1 MTRTTNLGTLFLM
14 LGFLFLVGLAALLL
28 MSGAIGGGTVTVA
41 RQQQVAAAPSASEV
55 EMTKYHNVDKNEI
68 LDLAEKFLDDIA
80 ASIVKRSYPEHSRAS
95 GIEALL
101 RLVHRDLATVD
112 ELLSCYR

>member
-1 MTRTTNLGTLFLM
+1 MKHSHELLFEM
-14 LGFLFLVGLAALLL
+14 LDGV
-28 MSGAIGGGTVTVA
+28 IVQ
-41 RQQQVAAAPSASEV
+41 RHNSASEV